1 MRKIMASRWMGVVFI
16 TLLLVVTIVQGQD
29 AVALTYGEPAS
40 GTVSD
45 DSVEATFTFEGTA
58 GETIFVS
65 SFVVN
70 FDFAPMI
77 FVLRPDGA
85 LLQQLEDSIDGLL
98 VLGPLTL
105 PADGVYTVIVTRP
118 DWETSG
124 GEVSVLVNIAETTEL
139 TTDTAVEGRLPTA
152 GSVTF
157 FTLAAEEGDVFN
169 FAATG
174 TGLGIFLFSPRG
186 DGIIFDGFFDDPGG
200 FMRYVPSTGVYSGFM
215 VTLSDGGTNYSLILD
230 AVEAIPVQSG
240 APFSGTVRA
249 SEPVVFAFDS
259 DADKSWR
266 IEVTLNDEGQG
277 QGTITIYKPDNPQF
291 GSAAI
296 AGDCCS
302 GANGNPRIDPF
313 IVPEDGTYYI
323 LLEYDDFTGEDTEVS
338 YEINIFSGTLVSLA
352 PGVPVSG
359 TIEPDTGTLIYVYN
373 GTAGER
379 VQVTFTRTSSTGHVF
394 LRMRSSQDD
403 VATYLGRGADSMTF
417 EVELPLDDL
426 YTFEVIN
433 VDYEPSSMDFT
444 LQLDAVEE

>member
-1 MRKIMASRWMGVVFI
+1 MRMFRRGKWVLYLLIVVLMGI
-16 TLLLVVTIVQGQD
+16 TIVQGQD

-65 SFVVN
+65 SFVTN
-70 FDFAPMI
+70 FDFTPIM
-77 FVLRPDGA
+77 FVLRPNGA
-85 LLQQLEDSIDGLL
+85 LLEQLDNSIDGLL

-105 PADGVYTVIVTRP
+105 PADGEYTIIVTRP
-118 DWETSG
+118 DWETNG
-124 GEVSVLVNIAETTEL
+124 GDVSVLVNIAETTEL
-139 TTDTAVEGRLPTA
+139 TADTVIEGTLPAA
-152 GSVTF
+152 GSVIF

-186 DGIIFDGFFDDPGG
+186 EDLIFDGFVDDPGG
-200 FMRYVPSTGVYSGFM
+200 FMRYVRSTGVYSGFM
-215 VTLSDGGTNYSLILD
+215 VTLNDGGTDYTFVLD
-230 AVEAIPVQSG
+230 AINAIPVQSG
-240 APFSGTVRA
+240 TPFSGTVRA

-266 IEVTLNDEGQG
+266 IEVTLNDDGQG
-277 QGTITIYKPDNPQF
+277 QGFITIFKPDNPQF
-291 GSAAI
+291 GSAPI
-296 AGDCCS
+296 VSDCCS

-338 YEINIFSGTLVSLA
+338 YEITVFSGTLVSLA

-373 GTAGER
+373 GTVGER
-379 VQVTFTRTSSTGHVF
+379 VRVTFTRTSSTGHVF

-403 VATYLGRGADSMTF
+403 VATYLGRGADSMSF
-417 EVELPLDDL
+417 EVVLPLDDL